1 MSRII
6 VSCSLTQDQ
15 KDYLDGNRLSPTSV
29 LQEAIEKRMTG
40 VYDADREGLMDDL
53 FDQFFKDGRGRSFR
67 QCKDWLESPA
77 WREDLRA
84 SGLTALGFM
93 SICRKRVE
101 AMGENGVDP
110 VMQYMVGLIDEVPPS
125 AVHMPGLSPARR
137 RYIQEQKKLAQQ
149 WEIDQRELE
158 AVVDDEDPN

>member
-1 MSRII
+1 
-6 VSCSLTQDQ
+6 
-15 KDYLDGNRLSPTSV
+15 
-29 LQEAIEKRMTG
+29 MTG
-40 VYDADREGLMDDL
+40 VYDADREGMMDDL

-77 WREDLRA
+77 WKEDLRA

-110 VMQYMVGLIDEVPPS
+110 VMKFMVGLIDEVPPS
-125 AVHMPGLSPARR
+125 AVQIPGLSPARR
-137 RYIQEQKKLAQQ
+137 RYLREQQKLEHQ
-149 WEIDQRELE
+149 WELDKIGVE
-158 AVVDDEDPN
+158 AEAEVDDEEPN